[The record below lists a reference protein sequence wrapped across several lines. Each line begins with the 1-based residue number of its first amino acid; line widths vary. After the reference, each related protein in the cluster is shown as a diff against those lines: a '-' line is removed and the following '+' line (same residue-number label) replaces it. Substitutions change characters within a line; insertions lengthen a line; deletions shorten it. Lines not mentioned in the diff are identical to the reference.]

1 MLNNCLKIV
10 HLFKNAL
17 LGTRCVLCKTP
28 VKLSPNPNP
37 NCICKDCQR
46 HLPWRDSPSCP
57 QCGNPSWGEL
67 CGQCLTKP
75 PYFDQTIAA
84 FHYRYPVEKLIAAYK
99 YRQQQHIAL
108 PLAQA
113 LIVTLAQQLKQR
125 PDIII
130 AMPMHALRVAER
142 GFNQSF
148 ELAKMISLALHIPL
162 QQCCRRI
169 IHTPPQAG
177 LDAQQRIRNI
187 RGAFSCEQD
196 IRGLKIAIVDDV
208 MTTGASLNELARQ
221 LKQHGAAHVQCWLVA
236 RTEHHD

>member
-1 MLNNCLKIV
+1 
-10 HLFKNAL
+10 
-17 LGTRCVLCKTP
+17 
-28 VKLSPNPNP
+28 
-37 NCICKDCQR
+37 
-46 HLPWRDSPSCP
+46 
-57 QCGNPSWGEL
+57 
-67 CGQCLTKP
+67 
-75 PYFDQTIAA
+75 
-84 FHYRYPVEKLIAAYK
+84 
-99 YRQQQHIAL
+99 
-108 PLAQA
+108 
-113 LIVTLAQQLKQR
+113 
-125 PDIII
+125 
-130 AMPMHALRVAER
+130 MHALRVAER

-148 ELAKMISLALHIPL
+148 ELAKMISLTLHIPL